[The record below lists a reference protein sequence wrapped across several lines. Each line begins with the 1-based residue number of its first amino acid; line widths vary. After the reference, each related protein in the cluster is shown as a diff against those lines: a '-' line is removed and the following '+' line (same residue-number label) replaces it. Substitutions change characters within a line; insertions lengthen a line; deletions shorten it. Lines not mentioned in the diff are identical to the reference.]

1 MKTTKIESEWL
12 ESYNAVCEYIKTHN
26 CTVSDIPKTV
36 TDKNGII
43 LREWFYRQIRNYLGY
58 GKQNLSDRQKELL
71 ADIGIRGFITLI
83 DQKWYAHLEEL
94 VKYYE
99 KHHNFTI
106 PDDYLCKDGTN
117 LKFWLKNQKA
127 SFAKGSLTED
137 RVQAIVDCGLSEI
150 LNSRAEVTIH
160 HLELFYQQNGHI
172 NVPAEYI
179 CEDEFRLGRTVRM
192 LRTLKNKG
200 ELPQEIVDRLDLL
213 GMIWD
218 KKDYSWNENFEIC
231 KEYHTMYGNLD
242 FTEGMAE
249 QEVRRLKL
257 WIQSNRYKYLHGD
270 LSKERTGLLYS
281 IGALDVN
288 LFPKRKMRT
297 GSPEGD
303 VKLRRDKTLRVR
315 MTEDEFDSLIAKAK
329 ADGYESIS
337 EYVRN
342 ILL

>member
-1 MKTTKIESEWL
+1 MKTTNIESEWL
-12 ESYNAVCEYIKTHN
+12 KSYNAVWEYIKTHN
-26 CTVSDIPKTV
+26 CIVSDIPKTV

-43 LREWFYRQIRNYLGY
+43 LRVWFYKQIRIYLGY
-58 GKQNLSDRQKELL
+58 GEQSLSEEQKNLLM
-71 ADIGIRGFITLI
+71 DIGINDFITLK
-83 DQKWYAHLEEL
+83 DRKWHAHLEEL
-94 VKYYE
+94 VKYYNE
-99 KHHNFTI
+99 HHNFIIT
-106 PDDYLCKDGTN
+106 DDYLCEDGAN
-117 LKFWLKNQKA
+117 LKLWLKNQKA
-127 SFAKGSLTED
+127 SFVKGSLRED

-150 LNSRAEVTIH
+150 LNSRTEVTIH

-172 NVPAEYI
+172 NVPSDYI
-179 CEDEFRLGRTVRM
+179 CEDGFRLGRTVRM
-192 LRTLKNKG
+192 LRTLQNKG
-200 ELPQEIVDRLDLL
+200 ELPQEFVDRLDLL

-242 FTEGMAE
+242 FTEDMAE

-257 WIQSNRYKYLHGD
+257 WIQSNRYKYLHGE

-297 GSPEGD
+297 ESPEDD